1 MLEFKDKLS
10 MLEKITNTDAIN
22 TASNPHREAQTLAR
36 EVLLIWTNEILIKP
50 TKSAL
55 FKQLTSLMTLITAYA
70 GEVVEI
76 TAKKVYF
83 PSREKF
89 FTEEAKPKYYAG
101 SKFFVYSKH
110 LIIMLYT

>member
-10 MLEKITNTDAIN
+10 LLEKITNTDAIN

-55 FKQLTSLMTLITAYA
+55 FK
-70 GEVVEI
+70 
-76 TAKKVYF
+76 
-83 PSREKF
+83 
-89 FTEEAKPKYYAG
+89 
-101 SKFFVYSKH
+101 
-110 LIIMLYT
+110 